1 MHIAR
6 TASEVENILALV
18 KKNNQ
23 RIGFVPTMGAL
34 HQGHASLVQKAKLQ
48 NDFTVVSI
56 FVNPTQ
62 FNNASDLENYPRT
75 ESADFTLLEKLNV
88 DLVFVPSVEEIYT
101 STFVLP
107 PIDLGKLDEV
117 MEGKFRPGHFKG
129 VVQVV
134 YRLFEIVKPTRAYF
148 GLKDLQQV
156 AVIRFMTNYFNLPI
170 EIISVDTL
178 RENDGLAMSSRNM
191 RLSKVQRNEAPIIYK
206 ILNHIKENSDKYSPN
221 EAKLYIQQEFEKTN
235 FKLEYV
241 EIVDVQTLNTLDKIW
256 IKGSVICVVA
266 YAGEVRLID
275 NLMIKE

>member
-23 RIGFVPTMGAL
+23 HIGFVPTMGAL
-34 HQGHASLVQKAKLQ
+34 HQGHASLVQHAKQQ
-48 NDFTVVSI
+48 NDYVVVSI

-75 ESADFTLLEKLNV
+75 ENADFAILKKLDV
-88 DLVFVPSVEEIYT
+88 DLVFVPTVDEIYT
-101 STFVLP
+101 SSFVLP
-107 PIDLGKLDEV
+107 HINLGKLDEV
-117 MEGKFRPGHFKG
+117 MEGKYRPGHFKG

-170 EIISVDTL
+170 EIVPVDTL
-178 RENDGLAMSSRNM
+178 REKDGLAMSSRNM
-191 RLSKVQRNEAPIIYK
+191 RLTETQRIEAPKIYT
-206 ILNHIKENSDKYSPN
+206 ILKYIKENSDKYTPN
-221 EAKLYIQQEFEKTN
+221 EARLYIQQEFEKTN

-241 EIVDVQTLNTLDKIW
+241 EIVDVKTLNPLEETW
-256 IKGSVICVVA
+256 VNGSVICVVA

-275 NLMIKE
+275 NLMVIE

>member
-6 TASEVENILALV
+6 TASEVENILSLV

-75 ESADFTLLEKLNV
+75 ESADFTLLENLNV

-107 PIDLGKLDEV
+107 SIDLGILDEV

-156 AVIRFMTNYFNLPI
+156 AVIRYMTNYFKLPI
-170 EIISVDTL
+170 EIVSVETL

-191 RLSKVQRNEAPIIYK
+191 RLTKVQRDEAPVIYK
-206 ILNHIKENSDKYSPN
+206 ILKHIKDNSNKYSPK
-221 EAKLYIQQEFEKTN
+221 EAKLYIQKEFEKTN

-241 EIVDVQTLNTLDKIW
+241 EIVDVQTLSALEDAW
-256 IKGSVICVVA
+256 VEGSVICVVA

-275 NLMIKE
+275 NMTIKE